1 MSIRLVDVGWG
12 REFADAVGAG
22 SGELCIIC
30 PFIKAGAVESLLA
43 GRSGGVRVITRF
55 SLADF
60 AACVSDVAALR
71 RLLDAGAAV
80 RGVRNL
86 HAKLY
91 IFGERRAIITSAN
104 LTQAGLRS
112 NHEFGVVADG
122 VEAVAECRQY
132 FDSLWERAGADLS
145 LEQVAE
151 WDGIVA
157 GYQLAGGR
165 ASQASQLKDFG
176 ADVGI
181 DYATPALPAMAVS
194 EASQAFVKL
203 MGTGNNRIALCVP
216 TIAEVGGGGVH
227 WAVTYSSSR
236 RPRRVENGDVIFIS
250 RFTSNPND
258 IRIFGRAI
266 GMKYDPKRDYATPAD
281 IEKRDWKEH
290 WPYYIRL
297 HNAEFVAGTMQNG
310 ISLNEL
316 MVELK
321 ANAFASTQR
330 NAERGNGNID
340 PKRSYNQQADIKLS
354 ADGFRWLNERL
365 QAAFAMHGMV
375 PQRELDRLDWPDSP

>member
-1 MSIRLVDVGWG
+1 MSIKLVDGGWG

-30 PFIKAGAVESLLA
+30 PFIKAGAVEQLLA
-43 GRSGGVRVITRF
+43 GHAGGVRVITRF
-55 SLADF
+55 RLTDF
-60 AACVSDVAALR
+60 AACVSDAAALR
-71 RLLDAGAAV
+71 RLLDAGATV

-122 VEAVAECRQY
+122 ADVVAECRQY
-132 FDSLWERAGADLS
+132 FDSLWERAGADLL
-145 LEQVAE
+145 LEQVNE

-165 ASQASQLKDFG
+165 ASQAYQLKDFG
-176 ADVGI
+176 VDVGI
-181 DYATPALPAMAVS
+181 VNPTPELPAAAVAES
-194 EASQAFVKL
+194 SQAFVKF
-203 MGTGNNRIALCVP
+203 TGRDSNRRALSDA
-216 TIAEVGGGGVH
+216 TIEEVKGSGVH
-227 WAVTYSSSR
+227 WAVTYSK
-236 RPRRVENGDVIFIS
+236 RPRRVENGAVIFVS

-258 IRIFGRAI
+258 IRIFGLAI
-266 GMKYDPKRDYATPAD
+266 GMKHEPDRDDATPAD
-281 IEKRDWKEH
+281 IEKRPWKER

-316 MVELK
+316 MDELG
-321 ANAFASTQR
+321 ADSFARTQQNAI
-330 NAERGNGNID
+330 RGNGNTNPRRAYRQLPAIE
-340 PKRSYNQQADIKLS
+340 LS
-354 ADGFRWLNERL
+354 QDGFRWLNEGL
-365 QAAFAMHGMV
+365 QAAFETHGRV
-375 PQRELDRLDWPDSP
+375 PQHELDRLDWPDSP

>member
-1 MSIRLVDVGWG
+1 MSIKLVDGGWG
-12 REFADAVGAG
+12 REFADAVGAD

-91 IFGERRAIITSAN
+91 VFGERRAIITSAN

-122 VEAVAECRQY
+122 ADVVAGCRQY
-132 FDSLWERAGADLS
+132 FDSLWERAGADL
-145 LEQVAE
+145 LPGQVDE

-165 ASQASQLKDFG
+165 ASQASHLKDFG
-176 ADVGI
+176 ADAGFG
-181 DYATPALPAMAVS
+181 YPTPALPAMAVS

-203 MGTGNNRIALCVP
+203 AGTHNNRIPLSHL
-216 TIAEVGGGGVH
+216 TIDEVAGGGVH
-227 WAVTYSSSR
+227 WAVNYSR
-236 RPRRVENGDVIFIS
+236 RPSGVENGAVIFLS
-250 RFTSNPND
+250 RSTLNPND

-266 GMKYDPKRDYATPAD
+266 GMKHEPGRDDATLAD
-281 IEKRDWKEH
+281 IEKRPWKESY
-290 WPYYIRL
+290 PRYIRV
-297 HNAEFVAGTMQNG
+297 HHAEFVAGTMQNG

-316 MVELK
+316 MAELG
-321 ANAFASTQR
+321 ADSFASTQR
-330 NAERGNGNID
+330 NAAQGDGNTNPRIAY
-340 PKRSYNQQADIKLS
+340 RQQPAIRLS
-354 ADGFRWLNERL
+354 QDGFRWLSERL